1 MKELLGRR
9 ARKKGSTRTE
19 KNNEARRL
27 WEQQAKFRGTGRRS
41 EGWGVGGWG
50 GRRLCEEGG
59 EKFCSECVVMERKE
73 EGLSESELI

>member
-41 EGWGVGGWG
+41 EGWGGV
-50 GRRLCEEGG
+50 EE
-59 EKFCSECVVMERKE
+59 EVV
-73 EGLSESELI
+73 

>member
-41 EGWGVGGWG
+41 EGWGGEWR
-50 GRRLCEEGG
+50 RRLYEEGG
-59 EKFCSECVVMERKE
+59 EKFCSECAVMERKE